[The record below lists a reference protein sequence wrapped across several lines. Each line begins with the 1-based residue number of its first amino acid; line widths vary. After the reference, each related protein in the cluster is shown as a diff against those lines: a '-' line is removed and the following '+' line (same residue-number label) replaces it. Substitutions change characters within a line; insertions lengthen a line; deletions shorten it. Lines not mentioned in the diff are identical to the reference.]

1 MKKNVKRK
9 TLRSLATLAA
19 AAAICLASIA
29 GQSLMPLSPVP
40 FAIQNMLCILAAC
53 ILGGAQGAGAT
64 GLFILAGGLGLPVFA
79 LGNGGIEH
87 LTGLSG
93 GYILGY
99 FIAAAVSGLIAGS
112 PFTFEKK
119 FNIKNWLRILYAA
132 LAGYAA
138 VYIPGLIWL
147 RHCILLTP
155 ESTFHALLKGQP
167 AGEQF
172 SNLMQIGLLPFIYYD
187 ILKLTVTVP
196 VSALVRPF
204 AAKILYGSDE
214 EEAAEL
220 IESLKKKKA
229 FFDAIHMPK
238 RQKKH

>member
-119 FNIKNWLRILYAA
+119 FSIKNWLRILYAA

-138 VYIPGLIWL
+138 VPGLIWL

-155 ESTFHALLKGQP
+155 ESAFHALLKGQP

>member
-29 GQSLMPLSPVP
+29 GRSLMPLSPVP

-119 FNIKNWLRILYAA
+119 FNIKNWLRILCAA
-132 LAGYAA
+132 LAGYAV

-147 RHCILLTP
+147 RHCILLNP

-167 AGEQF
+167 ASEQF

>member
-1 MKKNVKRK
+1 MKKNIKRK

-19 AAAICLASIA
+19 ATAICLASIA
-29 GQSLMPLSPVP
+29 GRSLMPLSPVP
-40 FAIQNMLCILAAC
+40 FSIQNMLCILTAC

-64 GLFILAGGLGLPVFA
+64 GLFIMAGGLGIPVFA
-79 LGNGGIEH
+79 LGNRGIEH
-87 LTGLSG
+87 ITGQTG
-93 GYILGY
+93 GFILGY
-99 FIAAAVSGLIAGS
+99 FLGAAVSGLIAGS

-119 FNIKNWLRILYAA
+119 FDIKNWLRILYAA

-147 RHCILLTP
+147 RHCILANP
-155 ESTFHALLKGQP
+155 ESTFHTMLSGKTA
-167 AGEQF
+167 AEQF
-172 SNLMQIGLLPFIYYD
+172 SSLMQIGLLPFIYYD

-196 VSALVRPF
+196 LSALVRPF
-204 AAKILYGSDE
+204 AAQILYGSDE

-229 FFDAIHMPK
+229 FFDAIHMPH

>member
-29 GQSLMPLSPVP
+29 GRSLMPLSPVP

-112 PFTFEKK
+112 PFTFENDKK
-119 FNIKNWLRILYAA
+119 EFSLYSSSGSSLWCQTVLGSIKLR
-132 LAGYAA
+132 
-138 VYIPGLIWL
+138 
-147 RHCILLTP
+147 
-155 ESTFHALLKGQP
+155 E
-167 AGEQF
+167 
-172 SNLMQIGLLPFIYYD
+172 
-187 ILKLTVTVP
+187 
-196 VSALVRPF
+196 
-204 AAKILYGSDE
+204 
-214 EEAAEL
+214 
-220 IESLKKKKA
+220 
-229 FFDAIHMPK
+229 FDAEKYP
-238 RQKKH
+238 QPDYGEYVDLLELA